1 MYGIRKKFRFK
12 KRFFKVKLRRRRY
25 NFRVKSKYALTGD
38 DGVDVMTLPIKG
50 RRQLFRNFYFS
61 KLWIMHIFGWLILKI
76 NILIPKLHGKS
87 KILNITNKPIITSK
101 SAKINNNSSKLK
113 KFPFIYNKN
122 FNNKIYKSKYNFIK
136 NYFFY
141 NNYLSKNNSLL
152 DNYHWF

>member
-61 KLWIMHIFGWLILKI
+61 KL
-76 NILIPKLHGKS
+76 
-87 KILNITNKPIITSK
+87 
-101 SAKINNNSSKLK
+101 
-113 KFPFIYNKN
+113 
-122 FNNKIYKSKYNFIK
+122 
-136 NYFFY
+136 
-141 NNYLSKNNSLL
+141 
-152 DNYHWF
+152 